1 MFTEFSKFIINEKSS
16 LTKLGI
22 PNEVMKAVQEVY
34 KLPAKTKWIKID
46 TLKDFKKELIESESS
61 IYIAINNRKVKI
73 ITNYNHELYLQ
84 MYVYS
89 DVEFGTYTIYPI
101 EKKSPT
107 QLLKMILNSDD
118 IYKSDA
124 INIIPPIAEI
134 IAEDE
139 YKKFD
144 KSTQDFKFDTIKN
157 FNNIIS
163 RIYTIKYND
172 VINIIASNMSNL
184 DNLVSQEEITEFLKN
199 NDELLKISKEYDRI
213 RRSEDYYRLKSI
225 QKQHNSLTLFDE
237 MLIEFEDMY
246 SEFYGV
252 RVTVPQL
259 ITLYGYMKV
268 QTAFIY
274 FIYTKRIKPLN

>member
-16 LTKLGI
+16 LTKLGV
-22 PNEVMKAVQEVY
+22 PNDVMKIVQEIY
-34 KLPAKTKWIKID
+34 KLPAKTKWTKID
-46 TLKDFKKELIESESS
+46 TLKDFKREMIESESS
-61 IYIAINNRKVKI
+61 IYISINNRKVKI

-89 DVEFGTYTIYPI
+89 DIEFGTYTIYPI
-101 EKKSPT
+101 EKKSPS
-107 QLLKMILNSDD
+107 QLLKMILSSDD

-134 IAEDE
+134 MAEDE

-246 SEFYGV
+246 SGFYGV
-252 RVTVPQL
+252 RLTVPQL
-259 ITLYGYMKV
+259 VTLYGYMKV

>member
-22 PNEVMKAVQEVY
+22 PNEVMKIVQEIY
-34 KLPAKTKWIKID
+34 KLPAKTKWTKID
-46 TLKDFKKELIESESS
+46 TLKDFKREMIESESS
-61 IYIAINNRKVKI
+61 IYISINNRKVKI

-107 QLLKMILNSDD
+107 QLLKMILSSDD

-134 IAEDE
+134 MVEDE

-246 SEFYGV
+246 SGFYGV
-252 RVTVPQL
+252 RLTVPQL
-259 ITLYGYMKV
+259 VTLYGYMKV